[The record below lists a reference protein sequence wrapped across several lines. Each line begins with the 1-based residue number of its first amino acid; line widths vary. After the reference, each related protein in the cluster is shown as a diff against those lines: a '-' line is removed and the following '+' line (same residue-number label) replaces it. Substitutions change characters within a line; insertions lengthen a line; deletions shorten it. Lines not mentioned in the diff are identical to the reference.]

1 LPRRSLLGTSLIA
14 AVLAL
19 GACSATPTPT
29 PEAEVCSP
37 DLPPRTSP
45 TDYPVAVLHVA
56 GDDLPPV
63 VGGVEWLGGDEPVAY
78 EPERAVH
85 LQAFTVLQTRGRGEL
100 SLRMS
105 DGVEI
110 ASWTVDVVPGPAF
123 RRGDFDTDRV
133 RWAEGS
139 TPESIVCVPMEDG
152 EWGVIADITFADD
165 AGHGTYYWRLNV
177 VDAPPA
183 A

>member
-1 LPRRSLLGTSLIA
+1 MPRRRLLGTPLIVA
-14 AVLAL
+14 ALAL
-19 GACSATPTPT
+19 GACSTPTPT
-29 PEAEVCSP
+29 VEADICSP

-63 VGGVEWLGGDEPVAY
+63 VGEVEWRGDDQPVTY
-78 EPERAVH
+78 EPDRAVH
-85 LQAFTVLQTRGRGEL
+85 LQAFTVLQARGRAEF
-100 SLRMS
+100 SLRMT

-123 RRGDFDTDRV
+123 RRGDFETDRQ
-133 RWAEGS
+133 RWGEGG
-139 TPESIVCVPMEDG
+139 TPAPIVCVPMEDG
-152 EWGVIADITFADD
+152 EWGVIADITFTDD
-165 AGHGTYYWRLNV
+165 TGQGTYYWRLNV